1 MSTIKNSR
9 ILPVIID
16 TFIGNKVAKNLS
28 TEMSTRLNTDTENE
42 RYHRYV
48 ETLQMIGVKTFL
60 KTASPLIEYTTH
72 KLSNKNEIR
81 ESHISDVVVGAA
93 SEILCSEKNFY
104 LQDICDNR

>member
-1 MSTIKNSR
+1 MSTIKNSL
-9 ILPVIID
+9 ILPVIIY

-42 RYHRYV
+42 RYHKYV

-72 KLSNKNEIR
+72 KLRTKMR
-81 ESHISDVVVGAA
+81 
-93 SEILCSEKNFY
+93 SEKAI
-104 LQDICDNR
+104 LVM